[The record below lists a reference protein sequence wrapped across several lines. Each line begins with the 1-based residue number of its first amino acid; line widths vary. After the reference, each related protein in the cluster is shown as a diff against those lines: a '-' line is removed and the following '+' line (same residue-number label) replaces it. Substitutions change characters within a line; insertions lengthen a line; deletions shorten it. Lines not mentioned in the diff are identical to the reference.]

1 MTKRNEKPSP
11 HESSTDT
18 IIAALGIVADLIDQE
33 ANYPEYLTL
42 VEATLRLDKLET
54 ELINCRNKALDD
66 AANACINVMNSN
78 KYDYAD
84 GYDLGADH
92 CADAIL
98 KLKESKK

>member
-1 MTKRNEKPSP
+1 MTSRSEKPNP

-54 ELINCRNKALDD
+54 EL
-66 AANACINVMNSN
+66 S
-78 KYDYAD
+78 
-84 GYDLGADH
+84 
-92 CADAIL
+92 
-98 KLKESKK
+98 KLRGEK